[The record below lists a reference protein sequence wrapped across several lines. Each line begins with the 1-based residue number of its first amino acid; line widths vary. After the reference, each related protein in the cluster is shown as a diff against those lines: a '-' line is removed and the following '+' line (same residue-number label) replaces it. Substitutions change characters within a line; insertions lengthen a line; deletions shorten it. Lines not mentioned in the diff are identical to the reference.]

1 MEKID
6 TLKEMSNFVFASK
19 YARYNEKEKRR
30 ETWEE
35 AVSRVETMHLKKYS
49 KLSKEDKD
57 LIKEAFDSVREKKVV
72 PSMRSMQFGG
82 TSVEAKNAR
91 IYNCS
96 VRHIDS
102 PRAFSEIFF
111 LALCGCGIGIGLQKQ
126 FLDRLPNLV
135 DASDKTG
142 AIVTYVVEDTIEG
155 WSDSIEALLNC
166 YFKNTAYSGR
176 KIVFDFSRIRKKGSK
191 IKTGGGKAPGYKPL
205 KNTLSNVKNML
216 DALIED
222 KGEKRLRSI
231 DVCDILCYCADAVL
245 SGGVR
250 RSALSF
256 IFDKNDDLMMNAKTG
271 NWFTE
276 NPQRAR
282 GNNSVLLLRSD
293 VKLDEFKSIINKTRE
308 FGEPG
313 FVFANDSRQLLNPC
327 FSIDTK
333 ILTEHGWRSFENLLG
348 SSTVIQ
354 QDKRVVG
361 RVENGKEVWDIDIKE
376 SPFTVNN
383 LASNIKKTGRSQKV
397 YEMKLSCGRT
407 VKATANHHFATTNKM
422 VELQNLEKGQE
433 LLIPV
438 SPVFFS
444 NKLSDDYR
452 LAFLAGMWFG
462 DGTTNSSGVILDFWS
477 NDKSPNKVSFLE
489 KEVAYFIKKYDKSL
503 KFLTNYTKAP
513 KFSKA
518 DSHTVGNVTKYRLH
532 SSLLKQ
538 IFAIEGVSSKDC
550 GDWLHFKSK
559 DFKSGFLSGLFQC
572 DGHTEYNPQCKT
584 LSIRLVSIN
593 FDLLKNV
600 QLVLQELGS
609 FSRINLA
616 KDEGFSMLPDSNR
629 ILKRYETKAI
639 YRLIIGGLAN
649 CLNTVNFLDL
659 EEKDTDRIK
668 MAVDVSIRKNNKLKF
683 ISKVESI
690 KFSGVEDVYCLQEDN
705 RRTLIAEGITA
716 RRCFEINFIPETED
730 EVCGVQ
736 FCNLTSINGALTD
749 TKDKFILH
757 ARYAALIGTLQAGY
771 LEFPY
776 LSRAARKITEQEALL
791 GVSITGMMDNPDI
804 ILDKDSQKEAALAAV
819 ETNEIWAKK
828 LGVNPA
834 ARITCVKPEGTSS
847 IILGAASGIHPHHS
861 RRYFRRI
868 QCNKLDNVYN
878 FFKMYNPDLC
888 EESVWSA
895 NKTDDVLTFP
905 VEIPEGAMVKEDLTA
920 IKHLGII
927 KDAQEN
933 WVNYGTSKHNKKNI
947 KHSVSCTV
955 LVDEDEWD
963 KVVKYLFEN
972 RENFTA
978 VSLLPKTGDK
988 IYKQAPMEAVISK
1001 EDEKRFEK
1009 LSKEIEKVDYTKL
1022 QEAHDETKPQD
1033 EVACGGN
1040 GCEIK

>member
-19 YARYNEKEKRR
+19 YARYNEKAKRR

-35 AVSRVETMHLKKYS
+35 AVSRVEAMHLKKYS
-49 KLSKEDKD
+49 NLPKEDKD
-57 LIKEAFDSVREKKVV
+57 LIKEAFNSVREKKVV

-327 FSIDTK
+327 F
-333 ILTEHGWRSFENLLG
+333 
-348 SSTVIQ
+348 
-354 QDKRVVG
+354 
-361 RVENGKEVWDIDIKE
+361 
-376 SPFTVNN
+376 
-383 LASNIKKTGRSQKV
+383 
-397 YEMKLSCGRT
+397 
-407 VKATANHHFATTNKM
+407 
-422 VELQNLEKGQE
+422 
-433 LLIPV
+433 
-438 SPVFFS
+438 
-444 NKLSDDYR
+444 
-452 LAFLAGMWFG
+452 
-462 DGTTNSSGVILDFWS
+462 
-477 NDKSPNKVSFLE
+477 
-489 KEVAYFIKKYDKSL
+489 
-503 KFLTNYTKAP
+503 
-513 KFSKA
+513 
-518 DSHTVGNVTKYRLH
+518 
-532 SSLLKQ
+532 
-538 IFAIEGVSSKDC
+538 
-550 GDWLHFKSK
+550 
-559 DFKSGFLSGLFQC
+559 
-572 DGHTEYNPQCKT
+572 
-584 LSIRLVSIN
+584 
-593 FDLLKNV
+593 
-600 QLVLQELGS
+600 
-609 FSRINLA
+609 
-616 KDEGFSMLPDSNR
+616 
-629 ILKRYETKAI
+629 
-639 YRLIIGGLAN
+639 
-649 CLNTVNFLDL
+649 
-659 EEKDTDRIK
+659 
-668 MAVDVSIRKNNKLKF
+668 
-683 ISKVESI
+683 
-690 KFSGVEDVYCLQEDN
+690 
-705 RRTLIAEGITA
+705 
-716 RRCFEINFIPETED
+716 EINFIPETED

-804 ILDKDSQKEAALAAV
+804 LLDKDSQKEAALAAV

-927 KDAQEN
+927 KNAQEN

-1022 QEAHDETKPQD
+1022 EEAHDETKPQD

>member
-6 TLKEMSNFVFASK
+6 TLKEMSNFVFTSK
-19 YARYNEKEKRR
+19 YARYNEKAKRR

-49 KLSKEDKD
+49 KLPKEDKD
-57 LIKEAFDSVREKKVV
+57 LIKEAFNSVREKKVV

-111 LALCGCGIGIGLQKQ
+111 LALCGCGVGIGLQKQ

-222 KGEKRLRSI
+222 RGEKRLRSI

-327 FSIDTK
+327 F
-333 ILTEHGWRSFENLLG
+333 
-348 SSTVIQ
+348 
-354 QDKRVVG
+354 
-361 RVENGKEVWDIDIKE
+361 
-376 SPFTVNN
+376 
-383 LASNIKKTGRSQKV
+383 
-397 YEMKLSCGRT
+397 
-407 VKATANHHFATTNKM
+407 
-422 VELQNLEKGQE
+422 
-433 LLIPV
+433 
-438 SPVFFS
+438 
-444 NKLSDDYR
+444 
-452 LAFLAGMWFG
+452 
-462 DGTTNSSGVILDFWS
+462 
-477 NDKSPNKVSFLE
+477 
-489 KEVAYFIKKYDKSL
+489 
-503 KFLTNYTKAP
+503 
-513 KFSKA
+513 
-518 DSHTVGNVTKYRLH
+518 
-532 SSLLKQ
+532 
-538 IFAIEGVSSKDC
+538 
-550 GDWLHFKSK
+550 
-559 DFKSGFLSGLFQC
+559 
-572 DGHTEYNPQCKT
+572 
-584 LSIRLVSIN
+584 
-593 FDLLKNV
+593 
-600 QLVLQELGS
+600 
-609 FSRINLA
+609 
-616 KDEGFSMLPDSNR
+616 
-629 ILKRYETKAI
+629 
-639 YRLIIGGLAN
+639 
-649 CLNTVNFLDL
+649 
-659 EEKDTDRIK
+659 
-668 MAVDVSIRKNNKLKF
+668 
-683 ISKVESI
+683 
-690 KFSGVEDVYCLQEDN
+690 
-705 RRTLIAEGITA
+705 
-716 RRCFEINFIPETED
+716 EINFIPETED

-804 ILDKDSQKEAALAAV
+804 LLDKDSQKEAALAAV

-878 FFKMYNPDLC
+878 FFKIYNPDLC

-927 KDAQEN
+927 KNAQEN

-1022 QEAHDETKPQD
+1022 EEAHDETKPQD

>member
-19 YARYNEKEKRR
+19 YARYNEKAKRR

-49 KLSKEDKD
+49 SLPKEDKD
-57 LIKEAFDSVREKKVV
+57 LIKEAFNSVREKKVV

-222 KGEKRLRSI
+222 RGEKRLRSI

-327 FSIDTK
+327 F
-333 ILTEHGWRSFENLLG
+333 
-348 SSTVIQ
+348 
-354 QDKRVVG
+354 
-361 RVENGKEVWDIDIKE
+361 
-376 SPFTVNN
+376 
-383 LASNIKKTGRSQKV
+383 
-397 YEMKLSCGRT
+397 
-407 VKATANHHFATTNKM
+407 
-422 VELQNLEKGQE
+422 
-433 LLIPV
+433 
-438 SPVFFS
+438 
-444 NKLSDDYR
+444 
-452 LAFLAGMWFG
+452 
-462 DGTTNSSGVILDFWS
+462 
-477 NDKSPNKVSFLE
+477 
-489 KEVAYFIKKYDKSL
+489 
-503 KFLTNYTKAP
+503 
-513 KFSKA
+513 
-518 DSHTVGNVTKYRLH
+518 
-532 SSLLKQ
+532 
-538 IFAIEGVSSKDC
+538 
-550 GDWLHFKSK
+550 
-559 DFKSGFLSGLFQC
+559 
-572 DGHTEYNPQCKT
+572 
-584 LSIRLVSIN
+584 
-593 FDLLKNV
+593 
-600 QLVLQELGS
+600 
-609 FSRINLA
+609 
-616 KDEGFSMLPDSNR
+616 
-629 ILKRYETKAI
+629 
-639 YRLIIGGLAN
+639 
-649 CLNTVNFLDL
+649 
-659 EEKDTDRIK
+659 
-668 MAVDVSIRKNNKLKF
+668 
-683 ISKVESI
+683 
-690 KFSGVEDVYCLQEDN
+690 
-705 RRTLIAEGITA
+705 
-716 RRCFEINFIPETED
+716 EINFIPETED

-771 LEFPY
+771 LDFPY
-776 LSRAARKITEQEALL
+776 LSRASRKITEQEALL

-804 ILDKDSQKEAALAAV
+804 LLDKDSQKEAALAAV

-878 FFKMYNPDLC
+878 FFKIYNPDLC

-927 KDAQEN
+927 KNAQEN

-1022 QEAHDETKPQD
+1022 EEAHDETKPQD

>member
-6 TLKEMSNFVFASK
+6 TLKEMSNFVFTSK
-19 YARYNEKEKRR
+19 YARYNEKAKRR

-49 KLSKEDKD
+49 NLPKEDKD
-57 LIKEAFDSVREKKVV
+57 LIKEAFNSVREKKVV

-176 KIVFDFSRIRKKGSK
+176 KIVFDFSKIRKKGSK

-222 KGEKRLRSI
+222 RGEKRLRSI

-327 FSIDTK
+327 F
-333 ILTEHGWRSFENLLG
+333 
-348 SSTVIQ
+348 
-354 QDKRVVG
+354 
-361 RVENGKEVWDIDIKE
+361 
-376 SPFTVNN
+376 
-383 LASNIKKTGRSQKV
+383 
-397 YEMKLSCGRT
+397 
-407 VKATANHHFATTNKM
+407 
-422 VELQNLEKGQE
+422 
-433 LLIPV
+433 
-438 SPVFFS
+438 
-444 NKLSDDYR
+444 
-452 LAFLAGMWFG
+452 
-462 DGTTNSSGVILDFWS
+462 
-477 NDKSPNKVSFLE
+477 
-489 KEVAYFIKKYDKSL
+489 
-503 KFLTNYTKAP
+503 
-513 KFSKA
+513 
-518 DSHTVGNVTKYRLH
+518 
-532 SSLLKQ
+532 
-538 IFAIEGVSSKDC
+538 
-550 GDWLHFKSK
+550 
-559 DFKSGFLSGLFQC
+559 
-572 DGHTEYNPQCKT
+572 
-584 LSIRLVSIN
+584 
-593 FDLLKNV
+593 
-600 QLVLQELGS
+600 
-609 FSRINLA
+609 
-616 KDEGFSMLPDSNR
+616 
-629 ILKRYETKAI
+629 
-639 YRLIIGGLAN
+639 
-649 CLNTVNFLDL
+649 
-659 EEKDTDRIK
+659 
-668 MAVDVSIRKNNKLKF
+668 
-683 ISKVESI
+683 
-690 KFSGVEDVYCLQEDN
+690 
-705 RRTLIAEGITA
+705 
-716 RRCFEINFIPETED
+716 EINFIPETED

-771 LEFPY
+771 LDFPY
-776 LSRAARKITEQEALL
+776 LSRASRKITEQEALL
-791 GVSITGMMDNPDI
+791 GVSITGMMDNPDVL
-804 ILDKDSQKEAALAAV
+804 LDKDSQKEAALAAV

-927 KDAQEN
+927 KNAQEN

-1022 QEAHDETKPQD
+1022 EEAHDETKPQD

>member
-1 MEKID
+1 MEKAD
-6 TLKEMSNFVFASK
+6 ALKEMSEFVFTSK
-19 YARYNEKEKRR
+19 YARYNEKAKRR
-30 ETWEE
+30 ETWGE
-35 AVSRVETMHLKKYS
+35 AVTRVETMHLKKYAF
-49 KLSKEDKD
+49 LPKEDKAE
-57 LIKEAFDSVREKKVV
+57 IVAAFDSVREKKTI

-82 TSVEAKNAR
+82 VPIEAKNAR

-96 VRHIDS
+96 VRHVDS

-111 LALCGCGIGIGLQKQ
+111 LALCGCGVGIGLQKQ
-126 FLDRLPNLV
+126 FLDRLPDLV
-135 DASDKTG
+135 DSSDKTG
-142 AIVTYVVEDTIEG
+142 TVITYVVEDTIEG
-155 WSDSIEALLNC
+155 WSDTVEALLNC

-176 KIVFDFSRIRKKGSK
+176 KLVFDFSRIRKKGLK

-205 KNTLSNVKNML
+205 KNALGKVKKML
-216 DALIED
+216 DDLIE
-222 KGEKRLRSI
+222 ENQVKRLRSI
-231 DVCDILCYCADAVL
+231 DVCDILCHCSDAVL

-271 NWFTE
+271 EWFKE

-282 GNNSVLLLRSD
+282 GNNSVLLLRND
-293 VKLDEFKSIINKTRE
+293 VTLDEFKSIVSKTRE

-313 FVFANDSRQLLNPC
+313 FVFANDSRQLLNP
-327 FSIDTK
+327 
-333 ILTEHGWRSFENLLG
+333 
-348 SSTVIQ
+348 
-354 QDKRVVG
+354 
-361 RVENGKEVWDIDIKE
+361 
-376 SPFTVNN
+376 
-383 LASNIKKTGRSQKV
+383 
-397 YEMKLSCGRT
+397 
-407 VKATANHHFATTNKM
+407 
-422 VELQNLEKGQE
+422 
-433 LLIPV
+433 
-438 SPVFFS
+438 
-444 NKLSDDYR
+444 
-452 LAFLAGMWFG
+452 
-462 DGTTNSSGVILDFWS
+462 
-477 NDKSPNKVSFLE
+477 
-489 KEVAYFIKKYDKSL
+489 
-503 KFLTNYTKAP
+503 
-513 KFSKA
+513 
-518 DSHTVGNVTKYRLH
+518 
-532 SSLLKQ
+532 
-538 IFAIEGVSSKDC
+538 
-550 GDWLHFKSK
+550 
-559 DFKSGFLSGLFQC
+559 
-572 DGHTEYNPQCKT
+572 
-584 LSIRLVSIN
+584 
-593 FDLLKNV
+593 
-600 QLVLQELGS
+600 
-609 FSRINLA
+609 
-616 KDEGFSMLPDSNR
+616 
-629 ILKRYETKAI
+629 
-639 YRLIIGGLAN
+639 
-649 CLNTVNFLDL
+649 
-659 EEKDTDRIK
+659 
-668 MAVDVSIRKNNKLKF
+668 
-683 ISKVESI
+683 
-690 KFSGVEDVYCLQEDN
+690 
-705 RRTLIAEGITA
+705 
-716 RRCFEINFIPETED
+716 CFEINFIPETED

-736 FCNLTSINGALTD
+736 FCNLTSINGAETD
-749 TKDKFILH
+749 TKEKFIQH
-757 ARYAALIGTLQAGY
+757 AKFAALIGTLQAGY
-771 LEFPY
+771 LDFPY
-776 LSRAARKITEQEALL
+776 LGRASKKITEQESLL

-804 ILDKDSQKEAALAAV
+804 LLDKDSQKEAALAAV

-878 FFKMYNPDLC
+878 FFKIYNPDLC

-927 KDAQEN
+927 KNAQEN

-1022 QEAHDETKPQD
+1022 EEAHDETKPQD

>member
-6 TLKEMSNFVFASK
+6 TLKEMSNFVFTSK
-19 YARYNEKEKRR
+19 YARYNEKAKRR

-49 KLSKEDKD
+49 NLPKEDKD
-57 LIKEAFDSVREKKVV
+57 LIKEAFNSVREKRVV

-82 TSVEAKNAR
+82 ASVEAKNAR

-216 DALIED
+216 DTLIED
-222 KGEKRLRSI
+222 RGEKRLRSI

-327 FSIDTK
+327 F
-333 ILTEHGWRSFENLLG
+333 
-348 SSTVIQ
+348 
-354 QDKRVVG
+354 
-361 RVENGKEVWDIDIKE
+361 
-376 SPFTVNN
+376 
-383 LASNIKKTGRSQKV
+383 
-397 YEMKLSCGRT
+397 
-407 VKATANHHFATTNKM
+407 
-422 VELQNLEKGQE
+422 
-433 LLIPV
+433 
-438 SPVFFS
+438 
-444 NKLSDDYR
+444 
-452 LAFLAGMWFG
+452 
-462 DGTTNSSGVILDFWS
+462 
-477 NDKSPNKVSFLE
+477 
-489 KEVAYFIKKYDKSL
+489 
-503 KFLTNYTKAP
+503 
-513 KFSKA
+513 
-518 DSHTVGNVTKYRLH
+518 
-532 SSLLKQ
+532 
-538 IFAIEGVSSKDC
+538 
-550 GDWLHFKSK
+550 
-559 DFKSGFLSGLFQC
+559 
-572 DGHTEYNPQCKT
+572 
-584 LSIRLVSIN
+584 
-593 FDLLKNV
+593 
-600 QLVLQELGS
+600 
-609 FSRINLA
+609 
-616 KDEGFSMLPDSNR
+616 
-629 ILKRYETKAI
+629 
-639 YRLIIGGLAN
+639 
-649 CLNTVNFLDL
+649 
-659 EEKDTDRIK
+659 
-668 MAVDVSIRKNNKLKF
+668 
-683 ISKVESI
+683 
-690 KFSGVEDVYCLQEDN
+690 
-705 RRTLIAEGITA
+705 
-716 RRCFEINFIPETED
+716 EINFIPETED

-757 ARYAALIGTLQAGY
+757 ARHAALIGTLQAGY

-776 LSRAARKITEQEALL
+776 LSRASRKITEQEALL

-804 ILDKDSQKEAALAAV
+804 LLDKDSQKEAALAAV
-819 ETNEIWAKK
+819 ESNEIWAKK

-878 FFKMYNPDLC
+878 FFKIYNPDLC

-927 KDAQEN
+927 KNAQEN

-988 IYKQAPMEAVISK
+988 IYKQAPMEAVINK

-1022 QEAHDETKPQD
+1022 EEAHDETKPQD

>member
-19 YARYNEKEKRR
+19 YARYNEKAKRR

-35 AVSRVETMHLKKYS
+35 AVSRVEAMHLKKYS
-49 KLSKEDKD
+49 NLPKEDKD
-57 LIKEAFDSVREKKVV
+57 LIKEAFNSVREKKVV

-222 KGEKRLRSI
+222 RGEKRLRSI

-313 FVFANDSRQLLNPC
+313 FVFANDSRQLLNP
-327 FSIDTK
+327 
-333 ILTEHGWRSFENLLG
+333 
-348 SSTVIQ
+348 
-354 QDKRVVG
+354 
-361 RVENGKEVWDIDIKE
+361 
-376 SPFTVNN
+376 
-383 LASNIKKTGRSQKV
+383 
-397 YEMKLSCGRT
+397 
-407 VKATANHHFATTNKM
+407 
-422 VELQNLEKGQE
+422 
-433 LLIPV
+433 
-438 SPVFFS
+438 
-444 NKLSDDYR
+444 
-452 LAFLAGMWFG
+452 
-462 DGTTNSSGVILDFWS
+462 
-477 NDKSPNKVSFLE
+477 
-489 KEVAYFIKKYDKSL
+489 
-503 KFLTNYTKAP
+503 
-513 KFSKA
+513 
-518 DSHTVGNVTKYRLH
+518 
-532 SSLLKQ
+532 
-538 IFAIEGVSSKDC
+538 
-550 GDWLHFKSK
+550 
-559 DFKSGFLSGLFQC
+559 
-572 DGHTEYNPQCKT
+572 
-584 LSIRLVSIN
+584 
-593 FDLLKNV
+593 
-600 QLVLQELGS
+600 
-609 FSRINLA
+609 
-616 KDEGFSMLPDSNR
+616 
-629 ILKRYETKAI
+629 
-639 YRLIIGGLAN
+639 
-649 CLNTVNFLDL
+649 
-659 EEKDTDRIK
+659 
-668 MAVDVSIRKNNKLKF
+668 
-683 ISKVESI
+683 
-690 KFSGVEDVYCLQEDN
+690 
-705 RRTLIAEGITA
+705 
-716 RRCFEINFIPETED
+716 CFEINFIPETED

-878 FFKMYNPDLC
+878 FFKIYNPDLC

-927 KDAQEN
+927 KNAQEN

-1022 QEAHDETKPQD
+1022 EEAHDETKPQD

>member
-19 YARYNEKEKRR
+19 YARYNEKAKRR

-49 KLSKEDKD
+49 SLPKEDKD
-57 LIKEAFDSVREKKVV
+57 LIKEAFNSVREKRVV

-82 TSVEAKNAR
+82 ASVEAKNAR

-216 DALIED
+216 DTLIED
-222 KGEKRLRSI
+222 RGEKRLRSI

-327 FSIDTK
+327 F
-333 ILTEHGWRSFENLLG
+333 
-348 SSTVIQ
+348 
-354 QDKRVVG
+354 
-361 RVENGKEVWDIDIKE
+361 
-376 SPFTVNN
+376 
-383 LASNIKKTGRSQKV
+383 
-397 YEMKLSCGRT
+397 
-407 VKATANHHFATTNKM
+407 
-422 VELQNLEKGQE
+422 
-433 LLIPV
+433 
-438 SPVFFS
+438 
-444 NKLSDDYR
+444 
-452 LAFLAGMWFG
+452 
-462 DGTTNSSGVILDFWS
+462 
-477 NDKSPNKVSFLE
+477 
-489 KEVAYFIKKYDKSL
+489 
-503 KFLTNYTKAP
+503 
-513 KFSKA
+513 
-518 DSHTVGNVTKYRLH
+518 
-532 SSLLKQ
+532 
-538 IFAIEGVSSKDC
+538 
-550 GDWLHFKSK
+550 
-559 DFKSGFLSGLFQC
+559 
-572 DGHTEYNPQCKT
+572 
-584 LSIRLVSIN
+584 
-593 FDLLKNV
+593 
-600 QLVLQELGS
+600 
-609 FSRINLA
+609 
-616 KDEGFSMLPDSNR
+616 
-629 ILKRYETKAI
+629 
-639 YRLIIGGLAN
+639 
-649 CLNTVNFLDL
+649 
-659 EEKDTDRIK
+659 
-668 MAVDVSIRKNNKLKF
+668 
-683 ISKVESI
+683 
-690 KFSGVEDVYCLQEDN
+690 
-705 RRTLIAEGITA
+705 
-716 RRCFEINFIPETED
+716 EINFIPETED

-757 ARYAALIGTLQAGY
+757 ARHAALIGTLQAGY

-776 LSRAARKITEQEALL
+776 LSRASRKITEQEALL

-804 ILDKDSQKEAALAAV
+804 LLDKDSQKEAALAAV
-819 ETNEIWAKK
+819 ESNEIWAKK

-878 FFKMYNPDLC
+878 FFKIYNPDLC

-927 KDAQEN
+927 KNAQEN

-1022 QEAHDETKPQD
+1022 EEAHDETKPQD

>member
-1 MEKID
+1 
-6 TLKEMSNFVFASK
+6 
-19 YARYNEKEKRR
+19 
-30 ETWEE
+30 
-35 AVSRVETMHLKKYS
+35 MHLKKYS
-49 KLSKEDKD
+49 KLPKEDKD
-57 LIKEAFDSVREKKVV
+57 LIKEAFNSVREKKVV

-205 KNTLSNVKNML
+205 KNTLSKVKNML

-271 NWFTE
+271 DWFSE

-293 VKLDEFKSIINKTRE
+293 VKIDEFKSIINKTRE

-313 FVFANDSRQLLNPC
+313 FVFANDSRQLLNP
-327 FSIDTK
+327 
-333 ILTEHGWRSFENLLG
+333 
-348 SSTVIQ
+348 
-354 QDKRVVG
+354 
-361 RVENGKEVWDIDIKE
+361 
-376 SPFTVNN
+376 
-383 LASNIKKTGRSQKV
+383 
-397 YEMKLSCGRT
+397 
-407 VKATANHHFATTNKM
+407 
-422 VELQNLEKGQE
+422 
-433 LLIPV
+433 
-438 SPVFFS
+438 
-444 NKLSDDYR
+444 
-452 LAFLAGMWFG
+452 
-462 DGTTNSSGVILDFWS
+462 
-477 NDKSPNKVSFLE
+477 
-489 KEVAYFIKKYDKSL
+489 
-503 KFLTNYTKAP
+503 
-513 KFSKA
+513 
-518 DSHTVGNVTKYRLH
+518 
-532 SSLLKQ
+532 
-538 IFAIEGVSSKDC
+538 
-550 GDWLHFKSK
+550 
-559 DFKSGFLSGLFQC
+559 
-572 DGHTEYNPQCKT
+572 
-584 LSIRLVSIN
+584 
-593 FDLLKNV
+593 
-600 QLVLQELGS
+600 
-609 FSRINLA
+609 
-616 KDEGFSMLPDSNR
+616 
-629 ILKRYETKAI
+629 
-639 YRLIIGGLAN
+639 
-649 CLNTVNFLDL
+649 
-659 EEKDTDRIK
+659 
-668 MAVDVSIRKNNKLKF
+668 
-683 ISKVESI
+683 
-690 KFSGVEDVYCLQEDN
+690 
-705 RRTLIAEGITA
+705 
-716 RRCFEINFIPETED
+716 CFEINFIPETED

-804 ILDKDSQKEAALAAV
+804 LLDKDSQKEAALAAV

-905 VEIPEGAMVKEDLTA
+905 VEIPQGAIVKEDLTA

-927 KDAQEN
+927 KNAQEN

-1009 LSKEIEKVDYTKL
+1009 LYKEIEKVDYTKL
-1022 QEAHDETKPQD
+1022 EEAHDETKPQD

>member
-6 TLKEMSNFVFASK
+6 TLKEMSNFVFTSK
-19 YARYNEKEKRR
+19 YARYNEKAKRR

-35 AVSRVETMHLKKYS
+35 AVSRVETMHLKKY
-49 KLSKEDKD
+49 LNLPKEDKD

-216 DALIED
+216 DSLIED
-222 KGEKRLRSI
+222 RGEKRLRSI
-231 DVCDILCYCADAVL
+231 DVCDILCHCADAVL

-327 FSIDTK
+327 F
-333 ILTEHGWRSFENLLG
+333 
-348 SSTVIQ
+348 
-354 QDKRVVG
+354 
-361 RVENGKEVWDIDIKE
+361 
-376 SPFTVNN
+376 
-383 LASNIKKTGRSQKV
+383 
-397 YEMKLSCGRT
+397 
-407 VKATANHHFATTNKM
+407 
-422 VELQNLEKGQE
+422 
-433 LLIPV
+433 
-438 SPVFFS
+438 
-444 NKLSDDYR
+444 
-452 LAFLAGMWFG
+452 
-462 DGTTNSSGVILDFWS
+462 
-477 NDKSPNKVSFLE
+477 
-489 KEVAYFIKKYDKSL
+489 
-503 KFLTNYTKAP
+503 
-513 KFSKA
+513 
-518 DSHTVGNVTKYRLH
+518 
-532 SSLLKQ
+532 
-538 IFAIEGVSSKDC
+538 
-550 GDWLHFKSK
+550 
-559 DFKSGFLSGLFQC
+559 
-572 DGHTEYNPQCKT
+572 
-584 LSIRLVSIN
+584 
-593 FDLLKNV
+593 
-600 QLVLQELGS
+600 
-609 FSRINLA
+609 
-616 KDEGFSMLPDSNR
+616 
-629 ILKRYETKAI
+629 
-639 YRLIIGGLAN
+639 
-649 CLNTVNFLDL
+649 
-659 EEKDTDRIK
+659 
-668 MAVDVSIRKNNKLKF
+668 
-683 ISKVESI
+683 
-690 KFSGVEDVYCLQEDN
+690 
-705 RRTLIAEGITA
+705 
-716 RRCFEINFIPETED
+716 EINFIPETED

-804 ILDKDSQKEAALAAV
+804 LLDKDSQKEAALAAV

-878 FFKMYNPDLC
+878 FFKIYNPDLC

>member
-6 TLKEMSNFVFASK
+6 TLTEMSNFVFASK
-19 YARYNEKEKRR
+19 YARYNEKAKRR

-49 KLSKEDKD
+49 NLPKEDKD
-57 LIKEAFDSVREKKVV
+57 LIKEAFNSVREKKVV

-82 TSVEAKNAR
+82 ASVEAKNAR

-205 KNTLSNVKNML
+205 KNTLSNVKKML

-222 KGEKRLRSI
+222 RGEKRLRSI

-271 NWFTE
+271 SWLTE

-313 FVFANDSRQLLNPC
+313 FVFANDSRQLLNP
-327 FSIDTK
+327 
-333 ILTEHGWRSFENLLG
+333 
-348 SSTVIQ
+348 
-354 QDKRVVG
+354 
-361 RVENGKEVWDIDIKE
+361 
-376 SPFTVNN
+376 
-383 LASNIKKTGRSQKV
+383 
-397 YEMKLSCGRT
+397 
-407 VKATANHHFATTNKM
+407 
-422 VELQNLEKGQE
+422 
-433 LLIPV
+433 
-438 SPVFFS
+438 
-444 NKLSDDYR
+444 
-452 LAFLAGMWFG
+452 
-462 DGTTNSSGVILDFWS
+462 
-477 NDKSPNKVSFLE
+477 
-489 KEVAYFIKKYDKSL
+489 
-503 KFLTNYTKAP
+503 
-513 KFSKA
+513 
-518 DSHTVGNVTKYRLH
+518 
-532 SSLLKQ
+532 
-538 IFAIEGVSSKDC
+538 
-550 GDWLHFKSK
+550 
-559 DFKSGFLSGLFQC
+559 
-572 DGHTEYNPQCKT
+572 
-584 LSIRLVSIN
+584 
-593 FDLLKNV
+593 
-600 QLVLQELGS
+600 
-609 FSRINLA
+609 
-616 KDEGFSMLPDSNR
+616 
-629 ILKRYETKAI
+629 
-639 YRLIIGGLAN
+639 
-649 CLNTVNFLDL
+649 
-659 EEKDTDRIK
+659 
-668 MAVDVSIRKNNKLKF
+668 
-683 ISKVESI
+683 
-690 KFSGVEDVYCLQEDN
+690 
-705 RRTLIAEGITA
+705 
-716 RRCFEINFIPETED
+716 CFEINFIPETED

-804 ILDKDSQKEAALAAV
+804 LLDKDSQKEAALAAV

-878 FFKMYNPDLC
+878 FFKIYNPDLC

-927 KDAQEN
+927 KNSQEN

-1022 QEAHDETKPQD
+1022 EEAHDETKPQD